1 MSNDLQWLFPPLH
14 PQNFQEG
21 SDGNQKAFDGTI
33 DSLLREAIQNASD
46 AKWPINSGKKVKIRV
61 TAIKLSGNDKTK
73 FLKTMGWSQLSKHV
87 EAVADNEKGGADV
100 LNQSL
105 RDGLA
110 KLNTKPLYM
119 LRVEDFN
126 TSGLFGYEKENE
138 EDTVPNVYR
147 GALFAAGHSIN
158 KLAGS
163 GGSFGMGKYA
173 LMKGSLIQT
182 VLYNSNINTEPGS
195 FSFSSEKVNL
205 DKFTDKQHKNRLL
218 GRTVLGTHKLNER
231 SYGKEGWFG
240 LPSIVEDKA
249 DDSDHINKYT
259 IAESHWA
266 NNELVEKLYLD
277 REDFGTSVLIVGYD
291 PEKDFDNY
299 DINLQDLTNEMKK
312 KIANNFWPALSKKDT
327 LHNGLEIEVGG
338 IENGNV
344 LEEFESINP
353 KNFSPGYVTLYKEYE
368 EFLSNP
374 TDELSQNKEL
384 RSPKDT
390 ASRVLNFN
398 IPATK
403 KDVSERYLH
412 GKTDHDVAV
421 LVKYIDP
428 LTDSSVEPEF
438 LNKVALIRGPGMV
451 VKYEFGEKDSSKG
464 RGKPKRYNKNFIAMA
479 LVGGFSQGPN
489 YEEDAKIAD
498 KFFTNC
504 EPPHHDQWT
513 DTTDAFKSLYPKKQG
528 AKKAFNE
535 NMDAIKDLISELL
548 REDFEVTSDIP
559 KEMQKL
565 LTFPGEGRD
574 GGKIDGETKNFRIR
588 LIEQEIEFSEKN
600 LTYNIP
606 VEMTAPQSLE
616 KTVSVKVGIV
626 GDSVKSSDKLD
637 IPFSIPKSSLKGK
650 SAELLTKDVIKV
662 DHTKIKSN
670 ASRKIKFSFVV
681 KTSSIGVNPFN
692 LGLALENPQ
701 VLEVH

>member
-1 MSNDLQWLFPPLH
+1 
-14 PQNFQEG
+14 
-21 SDGNQKAFDGTI
+21 
-33 DSLLREAIQNASD
+33 
-46 AKWPINSGKKVKIRV
+46 
-61 TAIKLSGNDKTK
+61 
-73 FLKTMGWSQLSKHV
+73 
-87 EAVADNEKGGADV
+87 
-100 LNQSL
+100 
-105 RDGLA
+105 
-110 KLNTKPLYM
+110 
-119 LRVEDFN
+119 
-126 TSGLFGYEKENE
+126 
-138 EDTVPNVYR
+138 
-147 GALFAAGHSIN
+147 
-158 KLAGS
+158 
-163 GGSFGMGKYA
+163 
-173 LMKGSLIQT
+173 
-182 VLYNSNINTEPGS
+182 
-195 FSFSSEKVNL
+195 
-205 DKFTDKQHKNRLL
+205 
-218 GRTVLGTHKLNER
+218 
-231 SYGKEGWFG
+231 
-240 LPSIVEDKA
+240 
-249 DDSDHINKYT
+249 
-259 IAESHWA
+259 
-266 NNELVEKLYLD
+266 
-277 REDFGTSVLIVGYD
+277 
-291 PEKDFDNY
+291 
-299 DINLQDLTNEMKK
+299 
-312 KIANNFWPALSKKDT
+312 
-327 LHNGLEIEVGG
+327 
-338 IENGNV
+338 
-344 LEEFESINP
+344 
-353 KNFSPGYVTLYKEYE
+353 
-368 EFLSNP
+368 
-374 TDELSQNKEL
+374 
-384 RSPKDT
+384 
-390 ASRVLNFN
+390 
-398 IPATK
+398 
-403 KDVSERYLH
+403 
-412 GKTDHDVAV
+412 
-421 LVKYIDP
+421 
-428 LTDSSVEPEF
+428 
-438 LNKVALIRGPGMV
+438 
-451 VKYEFGEKDSSKG
+451 
-464 RGKPKRYNKNFIAMA
+464 MA
-479 LVGGFSQGPN
+479 LVGGFSQDPN

-565 LTFPGEGRD
+565 LTFPGEGKD